1 MPTPFAPDFFAL
13 ASTCFG
19 RYLTIPDV
27 SRATNQH
34 EITASGSFVR
44 KVLVTPEILRA

>member
-1 MPTPFAPDFFAL
+1 MPTPFAPEFVAF

-34 EITASGSFVR
+34 EIRNVR
-44 KVLVTPEILRA
+44 FLLKKLLVTLENVRT